1 MDCDHPHRT
10 TGNEFPAHA
19 GRIFAADAARRT
31 CGLTAVTSSF
41 AADVE
46 AVALPLPGASLRYR
60 PDWLP
65 EAEADA
71 LFAAATTIAW
81 ERHRL
86 RLFGREIDAPRL
98 SCWIGDPGAAYTYSR
113 VRFEP
118 RPWLPALAALRAQ
131 LETTCGARFNSVL
144 ANLYR
149 DGRDSMGWHSDD
161 EPELGAD
168 PVIASISLGG
178 VRRFRLRARDGGA
191 GLSLEL
197 AHGSLLLMAGA
208 TQRLYRH
215 DLPKTRAAVA
225 PRINLTFRY
234 IHGACD

>member
-1 MDCDHPHRT
+1 MSP
-10 TGNEFPAHA
+10 
-19 GRIFAADAARRT
+19 AART
-31 CGLTAVTSSF
+31 ALTATT
-41 AADVE
+41 
-46 AVALPLPGASLRYR
+46 LPLPGAQLRYR
-60 PDWLP
+60 ADWLP
-65 EAEADA
+65 VAAADA
-71 LFAAATTIAW
+71 LFAALASSIPW

-118 RPWLPALAALRAQ
+118 RPWPPALATLRAR
-131 LETTCGARFNSVL
+131 LEIACAARFNSVL

-161 EPELGAD
+161 EPELGAE
-168 PVIASISLGG
+168 PLIASISLGG
-178 VRRFRLRARDGGA
+178 ARRFRLRARDGGA
-191 GLSLEL
+191 GVELEL

-225 PRINLTFRY
+225 PRINLTFRHV
-234 IHGACD
+234 HGVREPARWASVAQG

>member
-1 MDCDHPHRT
+1 MTP
-10 TGNEFPAHA
+10 
-19 GRIFAADAARRT
+19 
-31 CGLTAVTSSF
+31 SF
-41 AADVE
+41 AVDLA
-46 AVALPLPGASLRYR
+46 AVALPLPLPDASLHYR
-60 PDWLP
+60 ADWLP
-65 EAEADA
+65 AADADA
-71 LFAAATTIAW
+71 LFAVLTATIPW

-118 RPWLPALAALRAQ
+118 RPWLPALAALRAR

-149 DGRDSMGWHSDD
+149 DGRDSMGRHSDD
-161 EPELGAD
+161 EPELG
-168 PVIASISLGG
+168 PEPLIASISLGG

-215 DLPKTRAAVA
+215 DLPKTRAPVM
-225 PRINLTFRY
+225 PRINLTFR
-234 IHGACD
+234 HVLAGCDAVATEGGSDVN

>member
-1 MDCDHPHRT
+1 MTPS
-10 TGNEFPAHA
+10 
-19 GRIFAADAARRT
+19 FAVDLA
-31 CGLTAVTSSF
+31 AVT
-41 AADVE
+41 
-46 AVALPLPGASLRYR
+46 LPLPGASLHYR
-60 PDWLP
+60 ADWLP
-65 EAEADA
+65 AAEADA
-71 LFAAATTIAW
+71 LFAALAAAIPW

-118 RPWLPALAALRAQ
+118 RPWLPALAALRAR

-149 DGRDSMGWHSDD
+149 DGCDSMGWHSDD
-161 EPELGAD
+161 EPELG
-168 PVIASISLGG
+168 PEPLIASISIGG

-234 IHGACD
+234 VHGARD